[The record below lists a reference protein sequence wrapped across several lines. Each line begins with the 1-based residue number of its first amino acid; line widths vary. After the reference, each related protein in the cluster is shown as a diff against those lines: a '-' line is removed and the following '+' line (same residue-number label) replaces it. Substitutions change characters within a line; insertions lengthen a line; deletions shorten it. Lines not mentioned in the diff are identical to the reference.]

1 MQPLGVLDG
10 WFLTTNVVNGFD
22 SYVLVIAES
31 VHTMQNCSFPSAVVL
46 KVIEGGESENDNID
60 MESAGFLLHASFSN
74 FIAIQLVDTVSSP
87 MQAEAPVPVISKKSV
102 MP

>member
-46 KVIEGGESENDNID
+46 KVIEEVEKSKID